1 MIKQYITPFSWTNSK
16 AETVIN
22 EKDIDDVFETIYI
35 LIMSNIYNSLGKGPA
50 GIIDSVIDHNINI
63 SKYNPLA
70 GSSYIILPKEL
81 KLPKKGLINI

>member
-35 LIMSNIYNSLGKGPA
+35 LIISNIYNSLGKGPA
-50 GIIDSVIDHNINI
+50 GIIDSVIDHNI

-70 GSSYIILPKEL
+70 GSSYIKLPKEL
-81 KLPKKGLINI
+81 KLPKKSLINI

>member
-35 LIMSNIYNSLGKGPA
+35 LIISNIYNSLGKGPA
-50 GIIDSVIDHNINI
+50 GIIDSDIDHNINI
-63 SKYNPLA
+63 SKYNPQN
-70 GSSYIILPKEL
+70 IKLPKEL